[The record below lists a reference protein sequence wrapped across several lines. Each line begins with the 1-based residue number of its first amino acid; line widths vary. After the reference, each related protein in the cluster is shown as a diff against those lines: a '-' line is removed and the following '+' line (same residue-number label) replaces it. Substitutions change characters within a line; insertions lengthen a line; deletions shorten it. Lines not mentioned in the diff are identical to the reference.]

1 MILSAQETSVGV
13 NTEQDQPHCSLACL
27 ENMAHVVEDLFVHT
41 LLGLG
46 TYNNK

>member
-1 MILSAQETSVGV
+1 MILSAQETSKCWG
-13 NTEQDQPHCSLACL
+13 EQDQPHCSLACL